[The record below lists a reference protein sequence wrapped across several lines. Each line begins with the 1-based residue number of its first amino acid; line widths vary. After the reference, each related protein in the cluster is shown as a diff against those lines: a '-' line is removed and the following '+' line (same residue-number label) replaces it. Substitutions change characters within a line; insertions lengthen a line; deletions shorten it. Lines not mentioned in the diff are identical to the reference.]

1 MIGRRGSKPVGIT
14 LDFPGKVAVEA
25 VRVAVD
31 NPAALRAAAVA
42 LAGLQRAVAQLNPR
56 DLMAMVGA
64 DLTALARLAGM
75 PGTVADFQRCVAAE
89 LASDAEV
96 RFKFDAAARDLI
108 ERAVSAERALAVE
121 LVRDKA
127 RSDDRLVKLRSAG
140 VAEEDI
146 GRLTEAAAPD
156 RAADR
161 ARVAALKLEAEQA
174 RIYLGHPLRPVE
186 LLPQSIA
193 PKG

>member
-1 MIGRRGSKPVGIT
+1 MIGRRGSKPVGIAF
-14 LDFPGKVAVEA
+14 DFPGQVAVEA

-127 RSDDRLVKLRSAG
+127 RSDDRLAKLRSAG

-146 GRLTEAAAPD
+146 GRLTDSAAPD
-156 RAADR
+156 RAADQ

-174 RIYLGHPLRPVE
+174 RVFLADPLRRPE
-186 LLPQSIA
+186 LLPASIA